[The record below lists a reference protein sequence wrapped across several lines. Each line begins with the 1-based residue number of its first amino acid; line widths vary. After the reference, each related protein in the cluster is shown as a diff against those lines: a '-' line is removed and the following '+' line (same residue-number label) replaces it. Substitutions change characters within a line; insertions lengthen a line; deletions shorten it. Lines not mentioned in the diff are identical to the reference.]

1 METTKN
7 PIHKSVMIKEVL
19 SFLNLQGERLV
30 VDGTLGL
37 GGYTEEILKNADEGV
52 RVIAFEIDQDNL
64 AFAKNR
70 LKNFGERVIFVN
82 RNFSEL
88 EEVLAELGF
97 EKVDAVVL
105 DLGLSSPHVDNA
117 ARGFSF
123 QKDADLDM
131 RFNQEQD
138 LTAAEVVNK
147 YSEKQLAEIFRSYGE
162 EPHARL
168 IAGAIVQERQDR
180 PFTRTLDLANLI
192 AAKVRVRGKK
202 KIHPATKVFQALRI
216 EVNKEM
222 EALVKVLPEAVR
234 SLKEGGRLIVVAYHS
249 LEDKTVKMFFREESK
264 EYVNLPEELTTRK
277 LEPNLKIITRK
288 PLPPTDDEVRENPR
302 ARSAKLRV
310 AEKI

>member
-1 METTKN
+1 
-7 PIHKSVMIKEVL
+7 MIKEVL

-52 RVIAFEIDQDNL
+52 KVIAFEIDQNNL

-88 EEVLAELGF
+88 EEVLEELGF

-117 ARGFSF
+117 ERGFSF

-168 IAGAIVQERQDR
+168 IAAAIVQERQDR

-234 SLKEGGRLIVVAYHS
+234 SLEVGGRVIVVAYHS

-264 EYVNLPEELTTRK
+264 EYINLPEELTTRK

-288 PLPPTDDEVRENPR
+288 PLAPTDDEVRENPR

>member
-1 METTKN
+1 MESLKN

-19 SFLNLQGERLV
+19 SFLDLQGEKLV

-37 GGYTEEILKNADEGV
+37 GGYTEEILKNAEQGV
-52 RVIAFEIDQDNL
+52 RVIAFEVDQDNL

-70 LKNFGERVIFVN
+70 LKNFGERVIYVN

-117 ARGFSF
+117 ERGFSF
-123 QKDADLDM
+123 QKDANLDM
-131 RFNQEQD
+131 RFDQNQD
-138 LTAAEVVNK
+138 LTAEEVVNK

-162 EPHARL
+162 EPQAKK
-168 IAGAIVQERQDR
+168 IAAAIVEERQKR

-192 AAKVRVRGKK
+192 AAKIRVKGKK
-202 KIHPATKVFQALRI
+202 KIHPATRIFQALRI

-222 EALVKVLPEAVR
+222 EVLVKVLPAAVR
-234 SLKEGGRLIVVAYHS
+234 SLSEGGRLVVVAYHS

-277 LEPNLKIITRK
+277 LNPNLKIITRK
-288 PLPPTDDEVRENPR
+288 PLAPTDEEIRENPR